1 MADIVLPERGVQITV
16 RGVDEPGAEV
26 ARRFGTQQ
34 AHIEDALRRLP
45 ESHLPFVPPIE
56 IGNIPRSGGA
66 YVPDAGD
73 PPQPVI
79 RLSRHVFAAT
89 YNARYLFTL
98 IHEIGHAVDR
108 QLHAVY
114 RFQRRTNRE
123 GADADAARE
132 WEAFRAIEYR
142 GRNLR
147 ADGTPEYGEHFAE
160 GYAHCLTR
168 PGAITREQQRI
179 IREMAEL

>member
-1 MADIVLPERGVQITV
+1 MADIVLPERGVPITV

-26 ARRFGTQQ
+26 SRRFATQQ

-45 ESHLPFVPPIE
+45 ESHLSFVPPIE
-56 IGNIPRSGGA
+56 IGDRPRSGGA

-73 PPQPVI
+73 PPAPLI
-79 RLSRHVFAAT
+79 RLSRHVFAAS

-108 QLHAVY
+108 NLRAVY
-114 RFQRRTNRE
+114 RFQARTNR
-123 GADADAARE
+123 ADADADARRE

-142 GRNLR
+142 GRNR
-147 ADGTPEYGEHFAE
+147 RPDGTPQYGEHFAE

-168 PGAITREQQRI
+168 PAALTQEQQRI
-179 IREMAEL
+179 IRDMAEI